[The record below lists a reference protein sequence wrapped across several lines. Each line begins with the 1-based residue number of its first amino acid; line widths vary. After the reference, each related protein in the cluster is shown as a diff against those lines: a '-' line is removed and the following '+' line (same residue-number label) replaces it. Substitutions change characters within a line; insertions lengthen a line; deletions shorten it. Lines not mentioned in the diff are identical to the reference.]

1 MTCAVKFSAEI
12 GHGLESLVPRFSVKV
27 YVRPQN
33 KYVICIG
40 CVCRIARKRIPLLC
54 RVDNK
59 RIRRRTVRCGT
70 VYLLRRDV
78 GIRRPCAERS
88 DFCNVAIIIRCSVK
102 ERVV

>member
-1 MTCAVKFSAEI
+1 MIRAVKFSAET

-27 YVRPQN
+27 YVRSQN
-33 KYVICIG
+33 EYVICIG
-40 CVCRIARKRIPLLC
+40 CVCRIARKLIPLLC

-70 VYLLRRDV
+70 VYLLRSNV
-78 GIRRPCAERS
+78 AICRPCAERIY
-88 DFCNVAIIIRCSVK
+88 FCNVAIIIRCSVK